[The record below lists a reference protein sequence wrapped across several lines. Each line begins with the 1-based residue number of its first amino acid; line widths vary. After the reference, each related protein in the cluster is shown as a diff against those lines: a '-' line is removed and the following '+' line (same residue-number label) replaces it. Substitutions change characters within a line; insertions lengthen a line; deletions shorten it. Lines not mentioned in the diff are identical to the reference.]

1 MGRFDKYFL
10 MECDDVVE
18 YVKEKY
24 DFFDKNAELSVNEI
38 GDGNLN
44 YVFRVQDEKTGKSV
58 ILKHSGI
65 ETRARSGRH
74 VDTDRNRIEAEI
86 LMLQD
91 RYAPGYVPKIY
102 GYDPVMCCMA
112 MEDMKDYEVMR
123 GALLK
128 YERYPFFADQITTYM
143 VNILLATTDVAMDH
157 KEKKKL
163 VKSYINPD
171 LCTITEQLVYSD
183 SFGNFAGKNYVVD
196 ELKDYVEQEIYGDKE
211 LRLEGAKLKFD
222 FMEHAQAL
230 IHGDLHSGS
239 IFINNERIKVFDPE
253 FAFYGPMGYDLA
265 NVVAHTIFA
274 KFHSIAMQEEGNAK
288 NEFHEWADS
297 VILESVDLF
306 IDKFKE
312 KYDEICTDCM
322 AKTEGF
328 REYYLGQVIH
338 DAAGIA
344 GCELIRRI
352 VGVSKVKDITDITD
366 SALRAEQEKKMIS
379 IAKELIKRRNEIFDG
394 KQFLEIVKKN
404 V

>member
-239 IFINNERIKVFDPE
+239 IFINNERI
-253 FAFYGPMGYDLA
+253 Y
-265 NVVAHTIFA
+265 
-274 KFHSIAMQEEGNAK
+274 AM
-288 NEFHEWADS
+288 
-297 VILESVDLF
+297 V
-306 IDKFKE
+306 
-312 KYDEICTDCM
+312 
-322 AKTEGF
+322 
-328 REYYLGQVIH
+328 
-338 DAAGIA
+338 
-344 GCELIRRI
+344 
-352 VGVSKVKDITDITD
+352 
-366 SALRAEQEKKMIS
+366 
-379 IAKELIKRRNEIFDG
+379 
-394 KQFLEIVKKN
+394 
-404 V
+404 